1 MRFNRH
7 RLTAVALLGTTYLS
21 LIGCQSPT
29 PRPGCIRRPITSD
42 FVNVQVDDVNVRADR
57 NGNLSVTTPD
67 GRVGVRP
74 SAILA
79 HDPTPRDI
87 EDARRR
93 EAGEFV
99 PGGH

>member
-1 MRFNRH
+1 MRLNRH
-7 RLTAVALLGTTYLS
+7 RLAAAFFWASCLTFL
-21 LIGCQSPT
+21 GCQSPA

-57 NGNLSVTTPD
+57 NGNLSVTTQD

-93 EAGEFV
+93 EAGEFSQ
-99 PGGH
+99 GGH